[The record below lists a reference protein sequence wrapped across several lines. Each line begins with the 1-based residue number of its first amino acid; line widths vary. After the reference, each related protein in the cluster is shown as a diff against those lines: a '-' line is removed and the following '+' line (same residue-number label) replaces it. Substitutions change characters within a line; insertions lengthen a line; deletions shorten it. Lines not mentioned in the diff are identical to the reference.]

1 MNNLPDKNRV
11 DSNNVTDSSGEE
23 VRQFFDKFFRHQ
35 ITFPTNQIDAVIG
48 FFLKRGFGDEAAR
61 STSIVLLNQAR
72 LDGVNVFSLI
82 DQLKGLTDVQL
93 SRVVAEVLNAY
104 RIQTSTLGYKVTT
117 LEDTFENRNIL
128 V

>member
-1 MNNLPDKNRV
+1 MNNLPDRERV
-11 DSNNVTDSSGEE
+11 NSNDVRISSGEE

-35 ITFPTNQIDAVIG
+35 ITFPTNQIDSVIG

-61 STSIVLLNQAR
+61 STAIVLLNQAR
-72 LDGVNVFSLI
+72 LDNVNVFQLI

-93 SRVVAEVLNAY
+93 SKVVTEVLNAY
-104 RIQTSTLGYKVTT
+104 RVQTSTLGYKVAT